1 MAAPIVLT
9 PSPSPETL
17 PVSSIDW
24 RFDPP
29 KFTFFWLMST
39 PAPDDFIS
47 KVKFPNY
54 AAIPDFEDF
63 TSWQFEVAMDHQSY
77 YIFPSP
83 SSPFCKIE
91 GALTY
96 EGDLGVL
103 TGNHYEKTL
112 NFSFFNL
119 SILSEGQYFATA
131 KCKIT
136 AINPVTS
143 LREEISSRDLII
155 EFKPFPFFVG
165 SPLFELIFEGMQY
178 YFDEDFNLQI
188 APMVFNYHQGG
199 SLPEAQSLYKFHIAD
214 YVPAL
219 HSTSDPALVTTLVA
233 VHDNFSKHLI
243 SFTSAIEVFA
253 LGTYNFNFVIGFL
266 GFGVFPDNLVTI
278 NVVLNVLEEVSADF
292 LVSPDAISFEATV
305 GESIPLSQSL
315 SISSVNS
322 WEVISPLPT
331 WLSLSQYSGS
341 GNATVLVSLSTY
353 NNLPAGVHSFD
364 IIFSDGIT
372 TLSVTVQ
379 LTLQVFLV
387 HPFVSGNLNFTKN
400 LDYLNFSTEFSNTY
414 VLLTLNITIYSIDTY
429 SETNYIR
436 TYNVPLPNKKG
447 EFHIGTIVEQ
457 LLEEIE
463 SLNQVVP
470 SRNSN
475 YAITSYKPAK
485 VNVTYEEK
493 QYIEYPIIGDPF
505 AFGEINNL
513 LFIKGNKPFVTS
525 SQLCILSAQQQNI
538 SRVTADSA
546 ISISFVHLGIPL
558 IIVKRNNI
566 VIEELQLLSFD
577 SDGAKIIYNFF
588 RCLNTFSPGD
598 LIEIYI
604 ANGTESRVHRF
615 LVHHSGLESTFFWFE
630 NDNGVMQPFEF
641 TGRIRPTSGYKH
653 TTASKYSN
661 LFNKN
666 EKVNAENMQSFMI
679 NVGPIQLTDNL
690 ILDAIIKSKKV
701 WCSFNGLDGDYIRVD
716 CTTGKLPLFDT
727 LKPELTFD
735 LEFNILE
742 NSDAVLYPKY

>member
-29 KFTFFWLMST
+29 KFIFLWLMSSST
-39 PAPDDFIS
+39 PDDFTS

-54 AAIPDFEDF
+54 SEIPNFEDF
-63 TSWQFEVAMDHQSY
+63 TSWKFEVTMDHQLI
-77 YIFPSP
+77 YITPTPST
-83 SSPFCKIE
+83 PFCKIE
-91 GALTY
+91 GDLVY

-103 TGNHYEKTL
+103 TGNYYEKIL
-112 NFSFFNL
+112 NFSFYNL
-119 SILSEGQYFATA
+119 SLLSEGQYFATA
-131 KCKIT
+131 KCKVT
-136 AINPVTS
+136 AINPITS

-155 EFKPFPFFVG
+155 EMRPINFYIGNP
-165 SPLFELIFEGMQY
+165 SFEIIYEGLEY
-178 YFDEDFNLQI
+178 YFDSEGNFLI
-188 APMVFNYHQGG
+188 TPMTFNYHQGG
-199 SLPEAQSLYKFHIAD
+199 SLPESQSLYKFQYAGVI
-214 YVPAL
+214 PPIISI
-219 HSTSDPALVTTLVA
+219 STPLIDAPLTVL
-233 VHDNFSKHLI
+233 HDNFTKHEI
-243 SFTSAIEVFA
+243 SFFSGITSLD
-253 LGTYNFNFVIGFL
+253 LGSYNYIIKIGFY
-266 GFGVFPDNLVTI
+266 GFGVVPDIIVDI
-278 NVVLNVLEEVSADF
+278 PVLLNILEESSTDF
-292 LVSPDAISFEATV
+292 EISPSPINFEATV
-305 GESIPLSQSL
+305 GGSVPVSQAL
-315 SISSVNS
+315 SINTLESWSVVS
-322 WEVISPLPT
+322 TIPT
-331 WLSLSQYSGS
+331 WLQLSQFSGT
-341 GNATVLVSLSTY
+341 GLTTVLVSVLNY
-353 NNLPAGVHSFD
+353 NSLPAGIYTFNVV
-364 IIFSDGIT
+364 FSDGT
-372 TLSVTVQ
+372 TEVSVVVN
-379 LTLQVFLV
+379 LTLKVFLV
-387 HPFVSGNLNFTKN
+387 HPFIPGNLNFTKN
-400 LDYLNFSTEFSNTY
+400 LDYLFFTAELTNTY
-414 VLLTLNITIYSIDTY
+414 VLVTLDITIYSIENNL
-429 SETNYIR
+429 ETNYIR

-447 EFHIGTIVEQ
+447 EFHIGSIVHQ
-457 LLEEIE
+457 LLDEIE
-463 SLNQVVP
+463 SINQVVP

-475 YAITSYKPAK
+475 YAVTNYKPAK

-493 QYIEYPIIGDPF
+493 QYIEYLTIGDPF
-505 AFGEINNL
+505 TSGTLNNL

-566 VIEELQLLSFD
+566 VIQELELISFD
-577 SDGAKIIYNFF
+577 SDGAKIIYTFF

-598 LIEIYI
+598 LIEIYV